1 MKQPYRILPAAEG
14 RLGALDDPV
23 LVTMLTGWIDASGA
37 AAAAMDRLLEATRAE
52 AVVEFDDDVFVD
64 YRARRPAMHL
74 VDGVIERLEWS
85 VPRLW
90 IGVDALGHD
99 VMLLAGPEP
108 DTNWRTFADTVAA
121 IAARVGVSRAVGL
134 GAYPIAT
141 PHTRPVLLSCTAARA
156 EVIADLPFARS
167 SLVVPAGMEAV
178 LERSLDESGIPALA
192 IWAQVPHYVTSMAYP
207 ASSLALLEALR
218 DVAGVHVDVSE
229 LREEAVVQRG
239 RLDGLVAANR
249 EHAEM
254 LSQLERLH
262 DQTRGTA
269 SPPALGPGALP
280 TGDEIAAEL
289 EQFLRQQGGD

>member
-14 RLGALDDPV
+14 RLGALEDPV

-37 AAAAMDRLLEATRAE
+37 ADAAMDRLLAATRAE

-74 VDGVIERLEWS
+74 VEGVIERLEWS

-90 IGVDALGHD
+90 VGVDALGHD
-99 VMLLAGPEP
+99 VLLLAGPEP
-108 DTNWRTFADTVAA
+108 DTNWRAFADTVAG
-121 IAARVGVSRAVGL
+121 IARRVGVTRAVGL

-156 EVIADLPFARS
+156 ETIAELPFVRS

-178 LERSLDESGIPALA
+178 LERSLDEAGIPALA
-192 IWAQVPHYVTSMAYP
+192 IWAQVPHYVTSMSYP

-229 LREEAVVQRG
+229 LREESVIQRG
-239 RLDGLVAANR
+239 RLDGLVAANS

-254 LSQLERLH
+254 LRQLEKMH